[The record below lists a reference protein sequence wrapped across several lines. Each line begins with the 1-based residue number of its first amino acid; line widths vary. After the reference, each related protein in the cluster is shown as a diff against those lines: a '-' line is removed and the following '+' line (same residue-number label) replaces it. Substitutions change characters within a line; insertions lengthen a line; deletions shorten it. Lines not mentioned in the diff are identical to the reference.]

1 MANQP
6 WQQKSA
12 FSGGDLPGQDN
23 NSKQPFAQPMGQMNQ
38 APNAQALQA
47 MMPAPAPRAA
57 PRLPQPRQPQVPRSA
72 PPLPGPGQGIPT
84 SMPIPQDQVLAN
96 MLQVPGGTLAGGAQI
111 AAQQGGS
118 LSGGKWYPTGAD
130 QSVTA
135 VKPVAAPAGDGYQDV
150 PQTEFGSSLQQQ
162 IQDYFGTPAG
172 IDPEVIEKMKAE
184 ATMGIGQEYGQ
195 QQSQLAQQLA
205 ARGLGYGGAFLTGST
220 ALASGE
226 AMAKAKAV
234 NDLNYKAEMARLQD
248 EAGRLQAM
256 MGMYG
261 AESDRAIQ
269 MKLAEIA
276 ERMKQAEFEWNQEL
290 SMIDVAK
297 QMEAENVSPGV
308 VAGTAQ
314 SMFGED
320 ASAVGGGMVGKS
332 QSDAAA
338 EGFPADPYDG
348 QVVYGLQTQP
358 GDPEK
363 WIYNEAQGQWFPA

>member
-12 FSGGDLPGQDN
+12 FSGGALPGQDN

-84 SMPIPQDQVLAN
+84 SMPAPPPQVLAN

-118 LSGGKWYPTGAD
+118 WSGGK
-130 QSVTA
+130 
-135 VKPVAAPAGDGYQDV
+135 YQDV
-150 PQTEFGSSLQQQ
+150 PQTEFGASLQQQ
-162 IQDYFGTPAG
+162 IQDYFDTPAG
-172 IDPEVIEKMKAE
+172 IDPEVIAQQKAE

-234 NDLNYKAEMARLQD
+234 NDLNYKAEMARLED

-256 MGMYG
+256 MGIHG
-261 AESDRAIQ
+261 AEADNAIQ
-269 MKLAEIA
+269 MALAEIA
-276 ERMKQAEFEWNQEL
+276 EKRRLAEFEWDKSL
-290 SMIDVAK
+290 SMFDMAK
-297 QMEAENVSPGV
+297 QMEAEKITQKELGELMPGLEGYM
-308 VAGTAQ
+308 AG
-314 SMFGED
+314 
-320 ASAVGGGMVGKS
+320 
-332 QSDAAA
+332 
-338 EGFPADPYDG
+338 EGFPAPGGAESMTAEEAANMGFPPAPMAGEGHQTADQSGNVTYWLYTANSDG
-348 QVVYGLQTQP
+348 TYIW
-358 GDPEK
+358 K
-363 WIYNEAQGQWFPA
+363 KA

>member
-12 FSGGDLPGQDN
+12 FSGGALPGQDN
-23 NSKQPFAQPMGQMNQ
+23 NSKQQFAQPMGQMNQ

-57 PRLPQPRQPQVPRSA
+57 PQLPQPRQGRPA
-72 PPLPGPGQGIPT
+72 WMPPPPGPGQGIPT
-84 SMPIPQDQVLAN
+84 SMPTPPPQVLAN

-118 LSGGKWYPTGAD
+118 WSGGKWYPTGAD

-135 VKPVAAPAGDGYQDV
+135 VKPAGDGYQDV

-205 ARGLGYGGAFLTGST
+205 ARGLGYGGAFLTGAT

-248 EAGRLQAM
+248 EAQRLQAM

-261 AESDRAIQ
+261 AESDNVIQ
-269 MKLAEIA
+269 IKLAEIA
-276 ERMKQAEFEWNQEL
+276 EKIKLAEFSWNQSL
-290 SMIDVAK
+290 SKADLVKQMIAEGVSAQ
-297 QMEAENVSPGV
+297 QMEAYLPGV
-308 VAGTAQ
+308 SEFLETGVWPATPTA
-314 SMFGED
+314 
-320 ASAVGGGMVGKS
+320 AP
-332 QSDAAA
+332 DAAPA
-338 EGFPADPYDG
+338 PPQQAGAYLGQQLNANGAMWEWDGAYWQPTGEPPPPPPLEG
-348 QVVYGLQTQP
+348 
-358 GDPEK
+358 
-363 WIYNEAQGQWFPA
+363 